1 MLHSFCLTGS
11 LSSLGFKDKHLNGGS
26 DIYEIRRLKRHFPW
40 GQWLVLCCFSDHLI
54 IVMWCNL
61 ENAPWDNVIQGDLKR
76 NYMPYGSLSFAISL
90 CVLKAYFSSKKR
102 VVKVLTKD
110 VYCIHRHTLRKIL
123 DFYTDSERQKWEN
136 EVQPDTQSGLFSCS
150 LSDPSSSEWPAYEI
164 KSPSF
169 HLLASCVSSVM
180 LVF

>member
-1 MLHSFCLTGS
+1 
-11 LSSLGFKDKHLNGGS
+11 
-26 DIYEIRRLKRHFPW
+26 
-40 GQWLVLCCFSDHLI
+40 
-54 IVMWCNL
+54 MWCNL

-136 EVQPDTQSGLFSCS
+136 EVQPDTESGLFS
-150 LSDPSSSEWPAYEI
+150 PAYEI